1 MDLKQK
7 LTSIKTK
14 IKKHHTEIFAVTSA
28 GLAIAATVGWKL
40 TLDKLEK
47 AYAGN
52 RDLIDMM
59 EEDLSFG
66 KERVCISDE
75 TADEVLGGSKDVWF
89 DIRGKRCDL
98 ILHPE
103 ED

>member
-7 LTSIKTK
+7 LDSIKTK

-28 GLAIAATVGWKL
+28 GIAVAATIGWKL

-47 AYAGN
+47 SNTIN
-52 RDLIDMM
+52 RELL
-59 EEDLSFG
+59 EHVTKGETFSH
-66 KERVCISDE
+66 EAVYISDE
-75 TADEVLGGSKDVWF
+75 TTDEVLSGSKDVWF

-98 ILHPE
+98 ILHSE